1 MSPQTFVIVATGPG
15 ATDRAELVIEPATNR
30 VKRFGSR
37 REARAYADS
46 IRPAMPSKYLPL
58 RVRLEA

>member
-1 MSPQTFVIVATGPG
+1 VSG
-15 ATDRAELVIEPATNR
+15 R